1 MGNFIGVG
9 SEITVSTPLER
20 RWKPFTSLA
29 VASDDGRT
37 ILETSSSKQNSSNVL
52 KRICV
57 IVPEYFLLS
66 LC

>member
-9 SEITVSTPLER
+9 SEITVSTLLER

-29 VASDDGRT
+29 VASDDGST
-37 ILETSSSKQNSSNVL
+37 ILETSSSKQNSSPVL

-57 IVPEYFLLS
+57 IVPECFL
-66 LC
+66 